1 MKTVWSHIG
10 VLLLCIS
17 VALFGAASNAG
28 MVSDASGIE
37 MVICADGGPKT
48 ITMDAEGNPVSPAP
62 RCCDCVTCNVPTPVF
77 LASSAQFNAAPSQ
90 FRKLT
95 VAAAH
100 QTLAPILIA
109 QPQARGPPLASKKNG
124 VRTMPRCGL
133 VNKDATV

>member
-1 MKTVWSHIG
+1 MKTAWSHIG

-28 MVSDASGIE
+28 MVSDASGTE

-48 ITMDAEGNPVSPAP
+48 ITVDTDGNPVSPAP
-62 RCCDCVTCNVPTPVF
+62 RCCDCVTCNVPTTAF
-77 LASSAQFNAAPSQ
+77 LGTSTHFNAAPSQ

-100 QTLAPILIA
+100 QTLAPIIIA
-109 QPQARGPPLASKKNG
+109 QPQARGPPLASKKTG
-124 VRTMPRCGL
+124 VRTMPCCGL